1 MEAKTAVIK
10 VGLII
15 VGLIVGKFAAK
26 ALKQSGVTIFV

>member
-15 VGLIVGKFAAK
+15 VGLVVGKFAAK
-26 ALKQSGVTIFV
+26 ALKQAGVNVFV